1 MIRLLLVVSLALASC
16 ARVVPPDQGVLV
28 VLFVPG
34 LERDGTTPVDQER
47 WVKESLEFFGRTFGG
62 ATAYPKGRGVW
73 RNDSGA
79 LVYEDTVAVHS
90 YVRSTDLIT
99 KRADL
104 DTFCKR
110 IAREARQNEVAIFIG
125 ADYAGCSAE

>member
-1 MIRLLLVVSLALASC
+1 V
-16 ARVVPPDQGVLV
+16 RVVPLEQKSVLV

-34 LERDGTTPVDQER
+34 LERDGKTPVDQER

-62 ATAYPKGRGVW
+62 ATAYPRGRGVW
-73 RNDSGA
+73 RDDSGA

-90 YVRSTDLIT
+90 YVRTSDLT
-99 KRADL
+99 AKRADL
-104 DTFCKR
+104 DAFCKR
-110 IAREARQNEVAIFIG
+110 VAREAKQSELAIFIG